1 MVYLGSGRGPGITRG
16 PGKHSQLT
24 CSMEGPQRS
33 AAHEATAPARA
44 THTLSHHHT
53 HTHCTQH
60 KPEHQQ
66 GGEGRATL
74 RQVSQHRR
82 NTPDQAAPR
91 TDPHTPTII
100 WLIHLLAL
108 PLVFYARDGQT
119 QLNFPGEGTRA
130 AKGLCAPEGRLGS
143 APDGGK
149 HRVNTLRDTAAGGS
163 GGRSYPDEN
172 VGSSVSLLIV

>member
-1 MVYLGSGRGPGITRG
+1 M
-16 PGKHSQLT
+16 KQQHQ
-24 CSMEGPQRS
+24 
-33 AAHEATAPARA
+33 PARR
-44 THTLSHHHT
+44 THSVTTAHT

-60 KPEHQQ
+60 KPGHQQ
-66 GGEGRATL
+66 GGEWRATL
-74 RQVSQHRR
+74 PQVSQHRR
-82 NTPDQAAPR
+82 NTPDRAAPH

-108 PLVFYARDGQT
+108 PLVFYACDGQT
-119 QLNFPGEGTRA
+119 QSNIPGEGTRA
-130 AKGLCAPEGRLGS
+130 AKGLCAPEGGLGS

-149 HRVNTLRDTAAGGS
+149 HEVNTLRDTAAGGS